1 MALQAIIDKNNRVV
15 TVNNWDHSVGIPCD
29 STTQLGYIWTGTE
42 FIRDIDDIKR
52 ELKEAVQAHM
62 DATVRVRNYDSIM
75 SCCTYQSSTDPTF
88 AAEGSAALLWRDAVW
103 RHSYQVLA
111 DYEAGLR
118 PIPTAD
124 ELIAE
129 LPALI
134 W

>member
-1 MALQAIIDKNNRVV
+1 MTWQAIIDGNNRVV
-15 TVNNWDHSVGIPCD
+15 TVNFWEHSVGIPCD
-29 STTQLGYIWTGTE
+29 PSTPLGYVWTGSVFE
-42 FIRDIDDIKR
+42 PHIDDVKR
-52 ELKEAVQAHM
+52 DLKAAVHAHM

-75 SCCTYQSSTDPTF
+75 SCCTYHSSTDPAF
-88 AAEGSAALLWRDAVW
+88 AAEGTAALLWRDAVW
-103 RHSYQVLA
+103 RHCYEVLA

-118 PIPTAD
+118 PIPTAE